1 MAAQASEKLEKLDL
15 NGQNGESAAVPAKAG
30 QAEDGEVE
38 DDSDDD
44 ADDAGAAAAD
54 GAANGAAKKKKK
66 RKSKKKKKGG
76 AKVQSS
82 PPRVPVSSLFA
93 NGQYPEGEIVEYK
106 NENSYRTT
114 NEEKRYL
121 DRMNNDFLQEY
132 RQGAEVHRQV
142 RQYAQKNI
150 KPGQTLTEI
159 AEGIE
164 DSVRALT
171 GHQGLE
177 EGDNIKGGMGF
188 PCGLSINHC
197 AAHYTPNAGNKMVL
211 QQGDVMKVD
220 FGAHINGRIVDSA
233 FTMSFDPVY
242 DPLLEAVKDA
252 TNTGIREAGID
263 VRMSD
268 IGAAIQETMESYEI
282 ELNGTTYPIKP
293 IRNLNGHNIDQ
304 HVIHGGKS
312 VPIVKGSDQTKME
325 EGEVFAIETFGS
337 TGKGYVREDM
347 ETSHYALVAN
357 APQVPLRLSSA
368 KSLLNVIN
376 KNFGTLPWCRRYL
389 DRLGQDKYLLGL
401 NNLVQSG
408 IVQDYPPLCDIKGS
422 YTAQFEHVCPRFC
435 LPDLE
440 TNPFASSAT
449 PQLRMSATKNLRKV
463 PDLRNDE
470 PSVRIPPP
478 ETSSIEDQFFW
489 TYTEEP
495 HRSRRQAI
503 IKAHPEVT
511 KLCGPEPLT
520 KYVVLGVVS
529 LQICCAYLL
538 RETSFFSWRFWL
550 TAYVIGATSNQNLF
564 LAIHEISHNLAFRSA
579 MANRLLAIFAN
590 LPIGLP
596 YSAAFRPYHLT
607 HHKSLGVAG
616 LDTDLPTAFEAFVLD
631 SLLGKAFF
639 CTFQIFFYAVRPM
652 FIYSPPFTII
662 HLLNLFVQFSFNYIL
677 TKICN
682 GSLNPLLYLLLSS
695 FLAGS
700 LHPCAGHFIAE
711 HYFFSNVDHGTES
724 LQELKGEKGEKHPLT
739 SLPPP
744 ETYSYYGPLNILT
757 YNVGLHNEHHDFP
770 AIPWTK
776 LHTLHRIAS
785 EFYEPLPC
793 HRSWVWVIW
802 TFILDKNVG
811 PWCRVK
817 RAQGGR
823 LVGGGGSSDIATA
836 TGRAGE
842 GISAG
847 PDEANDDGWKE
858 SEIQN

>member
-1 MAAQASEKLEKLDL
+1 MAAQADEKLQKLDL
-15 NGQNGESAAVPAKAG
+15 NGQNGDSAAAAAKAG
-30 QAEDGEVE
+30 QPEGGEVE

-44 ADDAGAAAAD
+44 ADDANAAAD
-54 GAANGAAKKKKK
+54 GAATGAKKKKK
-66 RKSKKKKKGG
+66 RKPKKKKKKGG

-82 PPRVPVSSLFA
+82 PPRVPVSNLFA
-93 NGQYPEGEIVEYK
+93 NNEYPEGEIVEYK
-106 NENSYRTT
+106 DENSFRTT

-220 FGAHINGRIVDSA
+220 FGAHLNGRIVDSA

-242 DPLLEAVKDA
+242 DPLLQAVKDA

-282 ELNGTTYPIKP
+282 ELNGTTYPIKA

-312 VPIVKGSDQTKME
+312 VPIVKGGDQTKME

-337 TGKGYVREDM
+337 TGKGYVRDDM
-347 ETSHYALVAN
+347 ETSHYALAQN

-368 KSLLNVIN
+368 KNLLNVIN
-376 KNFGTLPWCRRYL
+376 KNFGTLPFCRRYI

-401 NNLVQSG
+401 NNLVSSG
-408 IVQDYPPLCDIKGS
+408 IVQDYPPLCDVKGS
-422 YTAQFEHVCPRFC
+422 YTAQYEH
-435 LPDLE
+435 DE
-440 TNPFASSAT
+440 
-449 PQLRMSATKNLRKV
+449 
-463 PDLRNDE
+463 E
-470 PSVRIPPP
+470 PSVRTSPPGP
-478 ETSSIEDQFFW
+478 SSADDHFFW

-529 LQICCAYLL
+529 LQMCCAYLL
-538 RETSFFSWRFWL
+538 RDTPFFSWRFFL

-564 LAIHEISHNLAFRSA
+564 LAIHEISHNLAFRSP

-590 LPIGLP
+590 FPIGIP

-631 SLLGKAFF
+631 SILGKAFF
-639 CTFQIFFYAVRPM
+639 CTCQILFYALRPM

-662 HLLNLFVQFSFNYIL
+662 HGLNLIVQLSVDYAL
-677 TKICN
+677 TKFCN
-682 GSLNPLLYLLLSS
+682 GSLKPLLYLILSS

-711 HYFFSNVDHGTES
+711 HYFFSKIGHGTES
-724 LQELKGEKGEKHPLT
+724 IQEQNQPATDGKRGEGHPLD

-744 ETYSYYGPLNILT
+744 ETYSYYGPLNIFT

-770 AIPWTK
+770 AIPWTRLYA
-776 LHTLHRIAS
+776 LHHIAS
-785 EFYEPLPC
+785 EFYEPLPS

-817 RAQGGR
+817 REQGGR
-823 LVGGGGSSDIATA
+823 LVGGGGAGGGG
-836 TGRAGE
+836 GRAGE

-847 PDEANDDGWKE
+847 PDESGDGWKE